1 MEKCGKVR
9 GTGRLFSGSRM
20 PAIAMR
26 SCSACAGDYE
36 DPGRTAGHEE
46 ADGEGAADE
55 YEVEWEDQPEGE
67 LESVFERDDAQ
78 SPATE
83 TDARDDNLAD

>member
-1 MEKCGKVR
+1 MELAAVEKCGKVR

-36 DPGRTAGHEE
+36 DPGRTAGPEE
-46 ADGEGAADE
+46 SNDEGYADE
-55 YEVEWEDQPEGE
+55 DEVELEGLLEGE
-67 LESVFERDDAQ
+67 LEGTFERDD
-78 SPATE
+78 
-83 TDARDDNLAD
+83 DLAD